1 MLNAGIIGCGKIAE
15 VRHGP
20 EYSENPE
27 THILGYYDKDPARAQ
42 LMADMFGG
50 RVYASIE
57 QMLADQDIDIV
68 SVCVANHAH
77 AQVSIDALFAGK
89 HVLCEK
95 PMATTLAE
103 CQAMVDAAHANRRR
117 LMLGHNQRFAS
128 AHVMARLMIQDG
140 LIGRPL
146 SFHTTFGHPGP
157 EGWTG
162 QANSW
167 FFSKQQAA
175 FGVLAD
181 LGIHKTDLI
190 HYLLGEPIVRV
201 TSLLATLDKH
211 YPDGKPIDVDDNA
224 ICLFQT
230 KSGALG
236 TLTASW
242 TYYAGENNA
251 TRIYGTKGQ
260 LRLYDDP
267 RYAIIYEPAQ
277 GKVQR
282 HKLDEMT
289 SNKKQTSGKRTNTG
303 VIDAFVTGVMSG
315 KPTVIDGD
323 EALKAMKVIFAA
335 LDSVNTGK
343 LIQVEQA

>member
-1 MLNAGIIGCGKIAE
+1 MLKAGIIGCGKIAE

-20 EYSENPE
+20 EYTENPD
-27 THILGYYDKDPARAQ
+27 TRILGYYDKDPSRAQ
-42 LMADMFGG
+42 LMVSLFGG
-50 RVYASIE
+50 KAYDSVE
-57 QMLADQDIDIV
+57 QMLADEEIDIV

-77 AQVSIDALFAGK
+77 AQVSIDALYAGK

-103 CQAMVDAAHANRRR
+103 CQAMVDAAQANRKR
-117 LMLGHNQRFAS
+117 LMLGHNQRFAA

-162 QANSW
+162 LANSW

-181 LGIHKTDLI
+181 LGIHKTDLM

-201 TSLLATLDKH
+201 TGLLATLDKR
-211 YPDGKPIDVDDNA
+211 YPDGTPIDVDDNA
-224 ICLFQT
+224 ICLYQT
-230 KSGALG
+230 KSGAIG
-236 TLTASW
+236 TLTTSW
-242 TYYAGENNA
+242 TYYAGENNS

-260 LRLYDDP
+260 LRLYDNP
-267 RYAIIYEPAQ
+267 NYALIYEPAQ

-282 HKLDEMT
+282 HALDEMT
-289 SNKKQTSGKRTNTG
+289 SNKKQTAGQRTNTG
-303 VIDAFVTGVMSG
+303 VIDAFVKGVMSG

-335 LDSVNTGK
+335 MESMETGK
-343 LIQVEQA
+343 SIQVEYI